1 MYTTLS
7 NYLVVRFRPC
17 HNCMENV
24 VNLLKLSGGF
34 LGRYAIGL
42 LVAMKTEMVN
52 MGMRLEDGVR
62 TGRLTK
68 EVGSSSG
75 TKKYGSGFPK
85 KKEHDA
91 KPFTRNLEGG
101 KASLGGKLLLC
112 FPTSIRKN

>member
-1 MYTTLS
+1 
-7 NYLVVRFRPC
+7 
-17 HNCMENV
+17 MENV

-52 MGMRLEDGVR
+52 MGVRLEDGVR

-75 TKKYGSGFPK
+75 TKKYGS
-85 KKEHDA
+85 KEHDA

>member
-1 MYTTLS
+1 
-7 NYLVVRFRPC
+7 
-17 HNCMENV
+17 MENV

-68 EVGSSSG
+68 EVGSSGG
-75 TKKYGSGFPK
+75 TKKYGSGFLK

-91 KPFTRNLEGG
+91 TSREIWKEERRPWGEIIIMLSYEHT
-101 KASLGGKLLLC
+101 KKLNK
-112 FPTSIRKN
+112 FI